1 MFSTDKNIETI
12 EQLVRL
18 FKRSIGLQGE
28 YLKLDIMD
36 KTVRIITALLLFAV
50 LTLIVIAI
58 LFFLSLSAALAM
70 GQAIGYPAAFG
81 IVATFYI
88 IIFILFVAFRK
99 SWIERPLIRFITSLL
114 LE

>member
-12 EQLVRL
+12 GQLIKL
-18 FKRSIGLQGE
+18 IKHNIGLQNE
-28 YLKLDIMD
+28 YLRLDIMD

-81 IVATFYI
+81 IVAAFYI

-99 SWIERPLIRFITSLL
+99 SWIGRPLIRFITSLL